1 MGAGRGRPVSVAQVP
16 QEVET
21 RVVGMTEKSGKLARR
36 LASRIEPFAS
46 EQERLEALDNFRKW
60 IGKLEQWQEGMC
72 LKIRVTKRDLN

>member
-1 MGAGRGRPVSVAQVP
+1 MQG
-16 QEVET
+16 E
-21 RVVGMTEKSGKLARR
+21 EKKKLARKP
-36 LASRIEPFAS
+36 ASRIEPFAS